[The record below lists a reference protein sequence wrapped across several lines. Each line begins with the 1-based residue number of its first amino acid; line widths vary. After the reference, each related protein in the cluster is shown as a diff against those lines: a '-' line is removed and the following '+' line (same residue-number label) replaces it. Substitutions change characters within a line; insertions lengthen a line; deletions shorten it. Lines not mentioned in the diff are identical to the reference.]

1 MRLHRATASAW
12 QRNHQPTIDSEKAT
26 YGMGG
31 NICKSY
37 AWFATIYNIV
47 RVNLQNIQGI
57 LTVQQQRKK
66 KKNSNNPNKN
76 SNRRFSK
83 EDIQMPKKCMKSAQ
97 SHQLSGKCT
106 SKSR

>member
-1 MRLHRATASAW
+1 MRLHQATASAW

-66 KKNSNNPNKN
+66 KTLITPIRTQTDVS
-76 SNRRFSK
+76 
-83 EDIQMPKKCMKSAQ
+83 PKKIYKCPKSA
-97 SHQLSGKCT
+97 
-106 SKSR
+106 